1 MSVNFMSAVIVH
13 SDFGAQENIICHCF
27 HFFPFYLPWSDG
39 AKLHIICMKE
49 RVKSLRHVRLFAT
62 PWTTASQAPPSM
74 GFSRQQYWSELPFP
88 SPFYMTVWSRVSSI
102 SLAHKVPQSP
112 HWAPFRACWKSA
124 ARAAQPAVQP
134 AAAVVSSPFPIFK
147 KCTSIINNHVSVS

>member
-39 AKLHIICMKE
+39 AKYILYVWKKV

-88 SPFYMTVWSRVSSI
+88 SPFYMTIWSRVSPI
-102 SLAHKVPQSP
+102 SLAHKVPHSP
-112 HWAPFRACWKSA
+112 QWTPFRACWKST
-124 ARAAQPAVQP
+124 ARAAQPAV
-134 AAAVVSSPFPIFK
+134 AVVSSPFPILK
-147 KCTSIINNHVSVS
+147 KCTSIINNHVPVS